1 MGWQPTP
8 WADPLLLAT
17 VVSLSLALYAAV
29 YVVSVRRDRR
39 VVAFFTLMLGT
50 AVWSLGYSFQFASD
64 DLAGKL
70 LWHAVQV
77 VGQAIAPPALLVF
90 ALTYAG
96 LDRWVTR
103 RRLALLA
110 VVPALTVAFAVTN
123 GSDGLLWHAPTTV
136 SPAGYE
142 VLRLSPGLWLV
153 VHATFSY
160 LAVAVGV
167 AVLVRL
173 VARSRRLYRGQSTA
187 LLVGVFVPVSANL
200 ANVSG
205 LDPALVDL
213 TPIAFAVSGTAFAV
227 SIFRYRLLELVPVA
241 RDSVIESM
249 QEGYALLDTT
259 ERLIDVNPAGA
270 ALLGVDESGDL
281 GRPVRQL
288 LPGLAPLFDGDTTQT
303 ELELAGGRLVRVTL
317 SHLDVR
323 DRGGRLLLVREV
335 GDARRV
341 ERRYQ
346 ALIENATDVITV
358 LDEDGTVRYE
368 SPSLRTVL
376 GFAPGDVEGRSVV
389 SLVHPE
395 DEAAVRELLETLRE
409 DPDETVRVE
418 SRVQHADGSW
428 RVLESVGRNLV
439 SDPYVEGIVINSR
452 DVTDRKRRERELVRT
467 NERLD
472 EFASLVSHDLRN
484 PLNVAEGHLGLAI
497 ETGSEDSLHV
507 VREEHERMRDIIDD
521 VLALARDGKAVTD
534 PAPVSIR
541 EVARDA
547 WTNVDTG
554 DAGFVAEDDLTIP
567 ADRTRLLALFE
578 NLFRNSVEHGVRRTT
593 GEAGDSVEH
602 GAQRAA
608 GEALTVTVSRCG
620 AGFAVA
626 DDGPGIPVD
635 AHEEVFA
642 SGYTTSASGT
652 GFGLAIVQSIADA
665 HGWAVRLDPDAD
677 GARFQFDTV
686 GGISEE

>member
-29 YVVSVRRDRR
+29 YVATVRRDRR
-39 VVAFFTLMLGT
+39 VVAFFTLMFGT

-77 VGQAIAPPALLVF
+77 VGQTVAPVALLVF

-110 VVPALTVAFAVTN
+110 VVPLLTVTFAVTN
-123 GSDGLLWHAPTTV
+123 GSDGLLWHSPTMAA
-136 SPAGYE
+136 PAGYE
-142 VLRLSPGLWLV
+142 VLRLSPGPWLV

-160 LAVAVGV
+160 LAVALGM
-167 AVLVRL
+167 AILIRL
-173 VARSRRLYRGQSTA
+173 VARSRRLYRGQATA
-187 LLVGVFVPVSANL
+187 LVAGVFVPVSANL

-213 TPIAFAVSGTAFAV
+213 TPIAFAVSGMAFGL

-259 ERLIDVNPAGA
+259 DRLIDVNPAGA
-270 ALLGVDESGDL
+270 ALLGVDESRDL
-281 GRPVRQL
+281 GRPMRELV
-288 LPGLAPLFDGDTTQT
+288 PELAALFEGDASQA
-303 ELELAGGRLVRVTL
+303 ELELADGGLVRVTL
-317 SHLDVR
+317 SSLDVR
-323 DRGGRLLLVREV
+323 DRGGRLLLVRAV

-358 LDEDGTVRYE
+358 LDTDGTVRYE
-368 SPSLRTVL
+368 SPSVRAVL
-376 GFAPGDVEGRSVV
+376 GFRPETVEGQSVF
-389 SLVHPE
+389 SLIHPE
-395 DEAAVRELLETLRE
+395 DEADVREMFTDLAEGVA
-409 DPDETVRVE
+409 DTVRVE
-418 SRVQHADGSW
+418 ARVRHADGTW
-428 RVLESVGRNLV
+428 RVLESVGRDLV

-472 EFASLVSHDLRN
+472 QFASLVSHDLRN
-484 PLNVAEGHLGLAI
+484 PLNVAEGHLDIAL
-497 ETGSEDSLHV
+497 ETGAEDSLHI
-507 VREEHERMRDIIDD
+507 VREEHDRMRDIIED

-534 PAPVSIR
+534 PVPVSIR
-541 EVARDA
+541 EVARAA
-547 WTNVDTG
+547 WRNVDT
-554 DAGFVAEDDLTIP
+554 DEARLVTDEDLTVP
-567 ADRTRLLALFE
+567 ADRNRLLALFE
-578 NLFRNSVEHGVRRTT
+578 NLFRNSVDHGSPRP
-593 GEAGDSVEH
+593 GSDGSDHGDTP
-602 GAQRAA
+602 
-608 GEALTVTVSRCG
+608 LTVTVSLTG
-620 AGFAVA
+620 SGFAVA
-626 DDGPGIPVD
+626 DDGPGILDD
-635 AHEEVFA
+635 ARDEVFT
-642 SGYTTSASGT
+642 SGYTTAESGT
-652 GFGLAIVQSIADA
+652 GFGLAIVRSIAEA
-665 HGWAVRLDPDAD
+665 HGWSVALAPDAD
-677 GARFQFDTV
+677 GARFEFETV
-686 GGISEE
+686 GGVNEE